1 MEENKIF
8 DSYVAYELL
17 YESKMSNKYKDTII
31 FPSNWY
37 RIINYQQK
45 IDILLEAL
53 ERNVL
58 IIDTKKYQELEDIK
72 ID

>member
-17 YESKMSNKYKDTII
+17 YENKMSNKSKDTII

-37 RIINYQQK
+37 RIIKYQIK

-72 ID
+72 

>member
-17 YESKMSNKYKDTII
+17 YENKMSNKSKDTII

-37 RIINYQQK
+37 RIINYQLK

-72 ID
+72 